1 MFALTLRRLQLLL
14 LLMPRY
20 KMNEIKINTGSPN
33 IIGIVAAILLIA
45 IVCAGILYY
54 YRGASGKL
62 ESELDNIKELNG
74 AIASETRQLQ
84 ADITDHGNRIATVSV
99 RIGTSKE
106 RLRDIRIDI
115 EETGK
120 SLDRTVEIID
130 ECQDILETVKTQ
142 R

>member
-1 MFALTLRRLQLLL
+1 
-14 LLMPRY
+14 
-20 KMNEIKINTGSPN
+20 MNEIKINTGSPQYYWYC
-33 IIGIVAAILLIA
+33 GV
-45 IVCAGILYY
+45 VCSSHYCCAGPIL